1 MSFPVTIDVPHIFN
15 WPMLSEQFQGVL
27 NNIQVKGGAD
37 IVLAEYAY
45 LLQITSWSHDV
56 DWDVR
61 TGTLTLEL
69 PFSGRLE
76 LMNTTVD
83 QRDYNSNVQRDAI
96 AALLIQIIDEV
107 SPDRVFSHFSQERK
121 KQ

>member
-27 NNIQVKGGAD
+27 DTIHVKGGAD
-37 IVLAEYAY
+37 VILTEYAY
-45 LLQITSWSHDV
+45 LLQVTSWSHDV

-69 PFSGRLE
+69 PFSGHLE
-76 LMNTTVD
+76 NMDTTVD
-83 QRDYNSNVQRDAI
+83 IRDYSNNVQRDAI
-96 AALLIQIIDEV
+96 SALLIKIIDEV
-107 SPDRVFSHFSQERK
+107 KPDRVLSHFSQERK
-121 KQ
+121 K

>member
-1 MSFPVTIDVPHIFN
+1 MAFPVTIDVPHIFN
-15 WPMLSEQFQGVL
+15 WPMLSQQFQGVL
-27 NNIQVKGGAD
+27 DTMHVRGGGD
-37 IVLAEYAY
+37 IILAEYAY

-76 LMNTTVD
+76 AMDTTVD
-83 QRDYNSNVQRDAI
+83 QRDYNNNVHRDPI
-96 AALLIQIIDEV
+96 AALLIQIIEEV
-107 SPDRVFSHFSQERK
+107 KPERVLSHFSQERK
-121 KQ
+121 IK

>member
-1 MSFPVTIDVPHIFN
+1 MSFPVTIDVPPIFN
-15 WPMLSEQFQGVL
+15 WPQLSKQFQGVL
-27 NNIQVKGGAD
+27 DNMIVLGGGD
-37 IVLAEYAY
+37 IILAEYAY

-76 LMNTTVD
+76 LMNTIVD
-83 QRDYNSNVQRDAI
+83 QRDYSNLVQRDAI
-96 AALLIQIIDEV
+96 SALLIQIIDEV
-107 SPDRVFSHFSQERK
+107 KPDRVLAHFSQERK
-121 KQ
+121 K

>member
-15 WPMLSEQFQGVL
+15 WPMLSQQFQGVL
-27 NNIQVKGGAD
+27 DTMHVRGGGD
-37 IVLAEYAY
+37 SILAEYAY
-45 LLQITSWSHDV
+45 LLQVTSWSHDV

-76 LMNTTVD
+76 DMDTTID
-83 QRDYNSNVQRDAI
+83 QRDYSNNVYRDAI
-96 AALLIQIIDEV
+96 AALLIRIIEEV
-107 SPDRVFSHFSQERK
+107 KPDRVLSHFSQERK
-121 KQ
+121 K